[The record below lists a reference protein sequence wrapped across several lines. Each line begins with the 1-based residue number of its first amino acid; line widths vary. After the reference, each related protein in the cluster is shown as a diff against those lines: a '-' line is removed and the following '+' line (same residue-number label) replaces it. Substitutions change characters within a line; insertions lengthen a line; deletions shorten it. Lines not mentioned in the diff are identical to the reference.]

1 MTAIS
6 STYCLEGDS
15 DTRILIS
22 REQLQKLFSQ
32 IEAELH
38 HSDIYQQGLVN
49 LQDGSTNILANNQT
63 LTMVGREA
71 IRLALRQLVRQY
83 RIKPTPSNPPESS
96 DSKSTSTE
104 VGASIAQ
111 ATASQSSDRPEPP
124 TTQKSTT
131 LPLNPKTTGLGERSE
146 TVKSSKTS
154 RAALSKQMQL
164 EQRQTILSQIGQEL
178 QHARQEKA
186 LSLEHLHQKTWIPIH
201 HLKALETGAVDR
213 LPEDIY
219 IQGFIRRAA
228 SALKLDSEQ
237 LVAPFSALNETATVV
252 PSWRESL
259 GHRNQLRPVHLY
271 LGYATL
277 MAGAVSG
284 LAWVSQDPASNPAL
298 PEQLLNY
305 NLPNLFKEPLS
316 RSTQPNQPLSPTG
329 SVANPELAP
338 PEAMP
343 F

>member
-15 DTRILIS
+15 DTKILIS

-32 IEAELH
+32 VEAELH
-38 HSDIYQQGLVN
+38 HSDVYHQALTN
-49 LQDGSTNILANNQT
+49 LQDGSTDILLNNQT

-83 RIKPTPSNPPESS
+83 RVKPTPTHA
-96 DSKSTSTE
+96 SKSPGSTPNLVG
-104 VGASIAQ
+104 VGAAD
-111 ATASQSSDRPEPP
+111 ASQSGDRPEPSA
-124 TTQKSTT
+124 TQKLTA
-131 LPLNPKTTGLGERSE
+131 LPLNPKTTGERSE
-146 TVKSSKTS
+146 PVKSSKTS

-164 EQRQTILSQIGQEL
+164 EQRQNVLSQIGQEL
-178 QHARQEKA
+178 QQARQEKA

-228 SALKLDSEQ
+228 SALKLDSDQ
-237 LVAPFSALNETATVV
+237 LVAPFSALNETATIV
-252 PSWRESL
+252 PSWHESL

-284 LAWVSQDPASNPAL
+284 LAWMSQDPASNPAL

-316 RSTQPNQPLSPTG
+316 RSTQPHQPLSPGG